1 MANKR
6 ERAENAKAR
15 RKFAALASMN
25 RTIDAGGDEAA
36 GVAKAK
42 RKLND
47 TWSKRVSNN
56 VTGFYDPKKAKAQ
69 HET

>member
-1 MANKR
+1 MRKR
-6 ERAENAKAR
+6 YAAQY
-15 RKFAALASMN
+15 KFSRLDALN
-25 RTIDAGGDEAA
+25 QTIDAGGDEAA
-36 GVAKAK
+36 GVAKSK